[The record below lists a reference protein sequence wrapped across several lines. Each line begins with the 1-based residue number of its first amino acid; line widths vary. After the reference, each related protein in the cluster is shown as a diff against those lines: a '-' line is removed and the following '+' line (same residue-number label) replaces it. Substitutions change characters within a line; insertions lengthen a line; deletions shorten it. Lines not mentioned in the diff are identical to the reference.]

1 MKLCNIAI
9 TPNSESETVPS
20 NDNSL
25 QDESAMLPKFLAVC
39 VPLVFDVARSD
50 KDREIV
56 CCALE
61 CINEMLKEMKGG
73 LVGFV
78 IFNLPL
84 VSKLP

>member
-1 MKLCNIAI
+1 MFNVHDTRI
-9 TPNSESETVPS
+9 TINKTPS
-20 NDNSL
+20 PT

-73 LVGFV
+73 LVS
-78 IFNLPL
+78 NLQNNL
-84 VSKLP
+84 QINL

>member
-1 MKLCNIAI
+1 MFNIHDTRVSI
-9 TPNSESETVPS
+9 NKTPSPT
-20 NDNSL
+20 

-73 LVGFV
+73 LVS
-78 IFNLPL
+78 NLQINL
-84 VSKLP
+84 QNINIKHWCSK